1 MGKKEYLACLISLVM
16 LCLTACSDNANKTGS
31 EVSSGTSSAEEKDY
45 GYGFDKFGFSRFDVE
60 TAESLTYEN
69 KTKIVYLTNYDTT
82 FTTTDDDPRIY
93 DEIYIENTVN
103 EYLDKN
109 GYDFYVDFVMN
120 GEFDFKTG
128 ELYPNMDVYE
138 SMFKNNEQVDIV
150 NTGLGMSALG
160 GYGDTFNLF
169 VERGYLEPLNDY
181 FQTDSGKAFYDG
193 FDGIVWKQTTCAD
206 GMIYGKT
213 TDYTLAQPLVLLLN
227 GDVCNEYGVNTDDI
241 QSLEDLEPYL
251 QSLADEGKRGLLLDS
266 TCELYYEMAGFCRY
280 KGVYINAETG
290 LAENIFEN
298 EKALKYLK
306 TVYEY
311 SQNGYISNNV
321 DIANDAYICSLSPAM
336 PLYYDSSKIVSSGYL
351 QQEELNG
358 VVGISSSS
366 KNKETAFELL
376 ALLNTDEELA
386 NIIYNGAEGRNYAVK
401 DGEKYPNK
409 NALPF
414 YDVAATMTNSIIA
427 ESNSQ
432 DNQSKREDIAICWE
446 HSEVSPFYGL
456 EVSDDLAEKLEKTA
470 AVYDDFY
477 GLFYGDYGEYQS
489 LDEALFAANE
499 QLKAAGIDEV
509 LNELNE
515 QHGKFDKE

>member
-1 MGKKEYLACLISLVM
+1 
-16 LCLTACSDNANKTGS
+16 
-31 EVSSGTSSAEEKDY
+31 
-45 GYGFDKFGFSRFDVE
+45 
-60 TAESLTYEN
+60 
-69 KTKIVYLTNYDTT
+69 
-82 FTTTDDDPRIY
+82 
-93 DEIYIENTVN
+93 
-103 EYLDKN
+103 
-109 GYDFYVDFVMN
+109 
-120 GEFDFKTG
+120 
-128 ELYPNMDVYE
+128 
-138 SMFKNNEQVDIV
+138 
-150 NTGLGMSALG
+150 
-160 GYGDTFNLF
+160 
-169 VERGYLEPLNDY
+169 
-181 FQTDSGKAFYDG
+181 
-193 FDGIVWKQTTCAD
+193 
-206 GMIYGKT
+206 
-213 TDYTLAQPLVLLLN
+213 
-227 GDVCNEYGVNTDDI
+227 
-241 QSLEDLEPYL
+241 
-251 QSLADEGKRGLLLDS
+251 
-266 TCELYYEMAGFCRY
+266 
-280 KGVYINAETG
+280 
-290 LAENIFEN
+290 
-298 EKALKYLK
+298 
-306 TVYEY
+306 
-311 SQNGYISNNV
+311 
-321 DIANDAYICSLSPAM
+321 M

-432 DNQSKREDIAICWE
+432 DNQSNREDIAICWE

-499 QLKAAGIDEV
+499 QRKAAGIDEV
-509 LNELNE
+509 LNDLNE

>member
-1 MGKKEYLACLISLVM
+1 M
-16 LCLTACSDNANKTGS
+16 L
-31 EVSSGTSSAEEKDY
+31 
-45 GYGFDKFGFSRFDVE
+45 
-60 TAESLTYEN
+60 
-69 KTKIVYLTNYDTT
+69 
-82 FTTTDDDPRIY
+82 
-93 DEIYIENTVN
+93 
-103 EYLDKN
+103 
-109 GYDFYVDFVMN
+109 
-120 GEFDFKTG
+120 
-128 ELYPNMDVYE
+128 
-138 SMFKNNEQVDIV
+138 KNNEQVDIV